1 MAIVLHCPT
10 TARHF
15 NISPISVPHFAKSLS
30 AFRPVLSLAVFFYY
44 FAALLAKG
52 AQSYSQSHSH
62 VCPGQRSIK
71 ITHSQTNKMLT
82 AYISVSVPATVF
94 S

>member
-1 MAIVLHCPT
+1 MAIVCYPAYPLSCP
-10 TARHF
+10 
-15 NISPISVPHFAKSLS
+15 PHSLSAKSLS
-30 AFRPVLSLAVFFYY
+30 VRALAVFFYY
-44 FAALLAKG
+44 FAALLA
-52 AQSYSQSHSH
+52 QSQNPARTG
-62 VCPGQRSIK
+62 PGQRERSIK